1 MTRLELRTTILAQL
15 DRIFGNGSKPAS
27 DSYIDMVVQDW
38 TKDRFIRGGYSS
50 PSFYVSAEDRDY
62 IASPVQHTLFFA
74 GEYTSSNYMVMQ
86 SAMESGVRV
95 ANEIIRVLQSKL

>member
-1 MTRLELRTTILAQL
+1 VTC
-15 DRIFGNGSKPAS
+15 
-27 DSYIDMVVQDW
+27 
-38 TKDRFIRGGYSS
+38 YSS